1 VGNYLVDERDFRILS
16 QLRGNPFAS
25 YETLGRGIGLSG
37 KAVKTRIE
45 ALERAKILTSLEGMP
60 AAQIFRRVPRLLFFR
75 QPVSS
80 LKKLEAALEINPAV
94 FATMDVDRRAA
105 VLIYS
110 FSPDT
115 IPPKE
120 LIALLGPIE
129 SEFTPLFPYPRK
141 ELSKQVTLAELK
153 VLRALVTNLRVPVK
167 EISKSTGVSQK
178 VAKKIRRQLVDDGL
192 LQVQPIFQSAR
203 SDRII
208 LYEVHVHSNDNS
220 VLSRM
225 IRTLPKSVFLNQW
238 EQAAVIF
245 SCWAD
250 SMAEVSETERRLRN
264 EPGVSSVRVK
274 FHMRAILYSSRL
286 ISWID
291 EEISRLEKAN
301 QAS

>member
-1 VGNYLVDERDFRILS
+1 MGNYLVDERDFGILS
-16 QLRGNPFAS
+16 QLRRNPFTS

-45 ALERAKILTSLEGMP
+45 ALEKSKILTSLEGMP
-60 AAQIFRRVPRLLFFR
+60 AAQIFGRVPRLLFFK

-80 LKKLEAALEINPAV
+80 LKKLQAALEIDPAV
-94 FATMDVDRRAA
+94 FATLDVDHSAA

-110 FSPDT
+110 FSSET

-120 LIALLGPIE
+120 LIALLGSVE

-141 ELSKQVTLAELK
+141 ELSKPVSLAELK
-153 VLRALVTNLRVPVK
+153 VLRVLITNLRVPIN

-178 VAKKIRRQLVDDGL
+178 VTKKIRRQLVDNGL

-208 LYEVHVHSNDNS
+208 LYEVHVHSSDNS
-220 VLSRM
+220 VLSR
-225 IRTLPKSVFLNQW
+225 IRQTLPKSVFLNQW
-238 EQAAVIF
+238 EQSAIIF

-250 SMAEVSETERRLRN
+250 SIAEVSETERILRN
-264 EPGVSSVRVK
+264 EPGVSNVRVK

-301 QAS
+301 RAA